1 MDRDEKELIE
11 IIKAW
16 YPLFEIDKEAYMM
29 LPDEIILDV
38 RDLARKYNVK
48 IKILKM
54 RRRTNYTFVAWVPR
68 KTDDDEEDDDEDVEI
83 VEKEDDNTIKEMVY
97 EFVKE
102 KKRCKVKDI
111 VNYFSSKG
119 MCVSDDKVREKIREL
134 EKEGKLKYNFKS
146 VTLN

>member
-1 MDRDEKELIE
+1 
-11 IIKAW
+11 
-16 YPLFEIDKEAYMM
+16 
-29 LPDEIILDV
+29 
-38 RDLARKYNVK
+38 
-48 IKILKM
+48 M

-83 VEKEDDNTIKEMVY
+83 VEKEDDNVIKQMIY

-119 MCVSDDKVREKIREL
+119 MHVSDDKVREKIREL

>member
-11 IIKAW
+11 IIRAW
-16 YPLFEIDKEAYMM
+16 YPLFELDKEAYMM

-119 MCVSDDKVREKIREL
+119 MYVSDDKVREKIREL

>member
-16 YPLFEIDKEAYMM
+16 YPLFELDKEAYMM

-119 MCVSDDKVREKIREL
+119 MYVSDDKVREKIREL

>member
-16 YPLFEIDKEAYMM
+16 YPFFEIEKEAYMM

-38 RDLARKYNVK
+38 KDLAHKYNVK

-83 VEKEDDNTIKEMVY
+83 VEKEDDNVIKQMIY

-119 MCVSDDKVREKIREL
+119 MHVSDDKVREFLREL
-134 EKEGKLKYNFKS
+134 EEEGKLKYNFKS

>member
-16 YPLFEIDKEAYMM
+16 YPLFELDKEAYMM

>member
-119 MCVSDDKVREKIREL
+119 MYVSDDKVREKIREL

>member
-1 MDRDEKELIE
+1 MDRDEKELIR

-38 RDLARKYNVK
+38 RDLARKYDVK

-68 KTDDDEEDDDEDVEI
+68 KTDDDEEDDDEDVDI
-83 VEKEDDNTIKEMVY
+83 VEKEDDNVIKEMIY

-119 MCVSDDKVREKIREL
+119 MYVSDDKIREFL
-134 EKEGKLKYNFKS
+134 RELDEEGKLKYKS
-146 VTLN
+146 KDVTLN

>member
-16 YPLFEIDKEAYMM
+16 YPLFEIEKEAYMM

-119 MCVSDDKVREKIREL
+119 MYVSDDKVREKIREL